1 MTTKGKKPDM
11 VRICQQAQ
19 DIVKEYFDFI
29 GARLA
34 EAEADKICGSWVKT
48 GGLYMLLIRKC
59 DQGYSAMLCN
69 NSPLLKTIAGEFQIV
84 AVDGMLSIMDDVADC
99 DDSVS
104 YNARRHML
112 HFGRFGEF
120 LPEETVIRN
129 AAADQALAMV
139 PDDYS
144 IE

>member
-34 EAEADKICGSWVKT
+34 EAEADKICGSWVQT

-59 DQGYSAMLCN
+59 DQGYSACCAITHRCLKQ
-69 NSPLLKTIAGEFQIV
+69 SPESFR
-84 AVDGMLSIMDDVADC
+84 SWR
-99 DDSVS
+99 S
-104 YNARRHML
+104 
-112 HFGRFGEF
+112 
-120 LPEETVIRN
+120 TVCYPLWTMWPTAMIR
-129 AAADQALAMV
+129 
-139 PDDYS
+139 
-144 IE
+144 